1 MKEITGLRTL
11 VDRYDAF
18 ILDVWGVLH
27 DGVKP
32 YDGVLPTLEALQK
45 AGKPVLLLSNAARR
59 SPSVTPRLAE
69 LGVPRGLYQDMLTG
83 GDETW
88 RGLAT
93 RGRADA
99 EPFYRDL
106 GGRCFV
112 IGSGRDP
119 GFFDALDVE
128 CVEDPAVSDFVLGN
142 NLGRPGQTPADYE
155 AALQAA
161 RGNGAAFICANP
173 DLVVVYAGKLEYCPG
188 SLAER
193 YEALGG
199 KVMYHGKPHAPVYA
213 RALSML
219 GNADPRR
226 VLCVGDSL
234 RTDIAGANAAGLD
247 SLLLAGGIHKEEFL
261 RMDGTAD
268 FATMTAAAEKQ
279 GVRPTWLA
287 CRLDW

>member
-1 MKEITGLRTL
+1 MKEITGLHA
-11 VDRYDAF
+11 VADRYDAF

-32 YDGVLPTLEALQK
+32 YDGVLAALEALK
-45 AGKPVLLLSNAARR
+45 TAGKPVLLLSNAPRR
-59 SPSVTPRLAE
+59 GPSVTPRLTE
-69 LGVPRGLYQDMLTG
+69 IGVPPALYQAILTS

-93 RGRADA
+93 RGRPDAD
-99 EPFYRDL
+99 PFYREL
-106 GGRCFV
+106 GRRCFV

-128 CVEDPAVSDFVLGN
+128 RVEDPARSDFVLGTS
-142 NLGRPGQTPADYE
+142 LQWPGQTPANYE

-173 DLVVVYAGKLEYCPG
+173 DLVVVYAGRLEYCAG
-188 SLAER
+188 ALAAR
-193 YEALGG
+193 YEELGG
-199 KVMYHGKPHAPVYA
+199 AVMYHGKPYAPVYA
-213 RALSML
+213 RALATL
-219 GNADPRR
+219 GNPDPRR

-247 SLLLAGGIHKEEFL
+247 SLLLAGGIHKDEFL

-268 FATMTAAAEKQ
+268 VAAMTAAAGKQ

>member
-1 MKEITGLRTL
+1 MQEITGLHTL
-11 VDRYDAF
+11 ADRYDAF

-32 YDGVLPTLEALQK
+32 YDGVLPALRALQK

-59 SPSVTPRLAE
+59 GPSVTPHLTGI
-69 LGVPRGLYQDMLTG
+69 GVPPELYQAILTS

-93 RGRADA
+93 RGQPDAD
-99 EPFYRDL
+99 PFYRGL
-106 GGRCFV
+106 GRRCFL
-112 IGSGRDP
+112 IGSARDP

-128 CVEDPAVSDFVLGN
+128 RVEDPALSDFVLGT

-188 SLAER
+188 SLAVR

-199 KVMYHGKPHAPVYA
+199 AVMYHGKPHAPVYA

-219 GNADPRR
+219 GNPDPRR

-234 RTDIAGANAAGLD
+234 RTDITGANAAGLD
-247 SLLLAGGIHKEEFL
+247 SLLLAGGIHQEAFL

-268 FATMTAAAEKQ
+268 FATMIAAARKQ

>member
-1 MKEITGLRTL
+1 MQEIRGLREIAE
-11 VDRYDAF
+11 RYDAF

-27 DGVKP
+27 DGAKP
-32 YDGVLPTLEALQK
+32 YDGVLPALQGLK
-45 AGKPVLLLSNAARR
+45 QAGKPVLLLSNASRR
-59 SPSVTPRLAE
+59 SPTVSPQLE
-69 LGVPRGLYQDMLTG
+69 KIGVPPDLYKTILTS

-88 RGLAT
+88 RGLNT
-93 RGRADA
+93 RGQADA
-99 EPFYRDL
+99 DPFYRDL
-106 GGRCFV
+106 GRRCFV
-112 IGSGRDP
+112 IGGGRDP
-119 GFFDALDVE
+119 GFFETLDV
-128 CVEDPAVSDFVLGN
+128 VPVDDPATSDFILANSLGQP
-142 NLGRPGQTPADYE
+142 GRTPADYE
-155 AALQAA
+155 APMQAA
-161 RGNGAAFICANP
+161 HGNGAAFICANP
-173 DLVVVYAGKLEYCPG
+173 DLVVVYHGKLEYCPG
-188 SLAER
+188 SLALR

-199 KVMYHGKPHAPVYA
+199 QVKYHGKPHAPVYA

-219 GNADPRR
+219 GDPDPRR

-268 FATMTAAAEKQ
+268 VAAMSAAADKQ

>member
-1 MKEITGLRTL
+1 MKEIKGLGDIA
-11 VDRYDAF
+11 DRYDAF

-32 YDGVLPTLEALQK
+32 YDGVLPALEALSK
-45 AGKPVLLLSNAARR
+45 AAKPVLLLSNAPRR
-59 SPSVTPRLAE
+59 GPAVTPRLTE
-69 LGVPRGLYQDMLTG
+69 IGVPPALYQGILTS

-99 EPFYRDL
+99 DPFYRDL
-106 GGRCFV
+106 GRRCFV

-119 GFFDALDVE
+119 GFFDTLDVE
-128 CVEDPAVSDFVLGN
+128 RVEEPAQSDFVLGTS
-142 NLGRPGQTPADYE
+142 LRWPGQTPADYE
-155 AALQAA
+155 EALQAA

-173 DLVVVYAGKLEYCPG
+173 DLVVVYAGKLEYCAG
-188 SLAER
+188 ALAAR
-193 YEALGG
+193 YEELGG
-199 KVMYHGKPHAPVYA
+199 AVMYHGKPYAPVYA
-213 RALSML
+213 RARTML
-219 GNADPRR
+219 GNPDPRR

-247 SLLLAGGIHKEEFL
+247 SLLLAGGIHKEAFL

-268 FATMTAAAEKQ
+268 AEAMMAAAGKQ
-279 GVRPTWLA
+279 GVHPTWLA

>member
-1 MKEITGLRTL
+1 MKEIKGLRDL
-11 VDRYDAF
+11 ADRYDAF

-32 YDGVLPTLEALQK
+32 FDGVVPTLEALKQ
-45 AGKPVLLLSNAARR
+45 AGKPVLLLSNASRR
-59 SPSVTPRLAE
+59 SPSVAPQLTR
-69 LGVPRGLYQDMLTG
+69 LGVPPDLYQTILTS

-99 EPFYRDL
+99 DPFYRDL
-106 GGRCFV
+106 GRRCFV

-128 CVEDPAVSDFVLGN
+128 PVEDPAISDFVLAN
-142 NLGRPGQTPADYE
+142 SLQRIGQTPADYE
-155 AALQAA
+155 ETMVAAH
-161 RGNGAAFICANP
+161 GNGAAFICANP

-188 SLAER
+188 SLAAR
-193 YEALGG
+193 YEELGG
-199 KVMYHGKPHAPVYA
+199 AVMYQGKPHAPVYA

-219 GNADPRR
+219 GNPDPRR

-247 SLLLAGGIHKEEFL
+247 SLLLAGGIHKQDFL

-268 FATMTAAAEKQ
+268 AAAMIAAAAKQ

-287 CRLDW
+287 GRLDW

>member
-1 MKEITGLRTL
+1 MDEIKGLRDIA
-11 VDRYDAF
+11 DRYDAY

-32 YDGVLPTLEALQK
+32 YDGVLPTLEALRR
-45 AGKPVLLLSNAARR
+45 AGRPVLLLSNAARR
-59 SPSVTPRLAE
+59 SVSVTPHLAGI
-69 LGVPRGLYQDMLTG
+69 GVPRALYRDMLTS

-88 RGLAT
+88 RGLHT

-99 EPFYRDL
+99 DPFYRDL
-106 GGRCFV
+106 GRRCFV

-128 CVEDPAVSDFVLGN
+128 PVEDPATSDFILAN
-142 NLGRPGQTPADYE
+142 SLQRPGMTPADFE
-155 AALQAA
+155 DAMQAA

-188 SLAER
+188 SLAAR
-193 YEALGG
+193 YEELGG
-199 KVMYHGKPHAPVYA
+199 SVMYHGKPYAPVYA
-213 RALSML
+213 RALAML
-219 GNADPRR
+219 GNPDPRR

-234 RTDIAGANAAGLD
+234 RTDIAGAHSAGLD

-268 FATMTAAAEKQ
+268 AAAMTAAAEKQ